1 MIKRKEIGQ
10 TTSSSPDRLN
20 SLAEGTVI
28 TGDIRLTSNFRLDG
42 EINGNVHATSKVVI
56 GENGVLNG
64 NLTCT
69 EADIEGSIKGDLRV
83 DGLLILRE
91 KAKIVGTIK
100 APRLHLEDGA
110 QFTGSCEMTNTHR
123 APNKAG
129 NTMAAAQ

>member
-1 MIKRKEIGQ
+1 MIKRKELSPSIGGG
-10 TTSSSPDRLN
+10 SPDKLN

-42 EINGNVHATSKVVI
+42 EINGNVVATSKVVI
-56 GENGVLNG
+56 GENGILNG

-69 EADIEGSIKGDLRV
+69 EADIEGIIKGDLRI

-91 KAKIVGTIK
+91 KSKITGTIK

-110 QFTGSCEMTNTHR
+110 FFSGNCEMT
-123 APNKAG
+123 APNNSSKLG
-129 NTMAAAQ
+129 QKPAQG